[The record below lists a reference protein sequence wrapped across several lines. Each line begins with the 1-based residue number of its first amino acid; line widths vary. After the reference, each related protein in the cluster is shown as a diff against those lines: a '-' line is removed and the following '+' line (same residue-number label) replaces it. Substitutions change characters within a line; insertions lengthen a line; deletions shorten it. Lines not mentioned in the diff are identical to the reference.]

1 MDYQLNLYDGSYNV
15 AGSDE
20 HVSSDGIW
28 HPRLFFNPNYSQ
40 EEFLQGLLSSSC
52 GREGADFSS
61 SQWNEDE
68 LVEETYEGEEQ
79 LPNYGC
85 GNWLSEYGHSFG
97 HCWGDEY
104 FSLGNGIHNNED
116 GSQLKKVEED
126 SGQCE
131 QQYECNSGHEEV
143 TQEDY
148 PTCDSWSYDSWFAC
162 GGKIDSH
169 CYNEQESRTSH
180 SYYPPEIGVWESIFG
195 YWPCLYRF

>member
-1 MDYQLNLYDGSYNV
+1 MDNQLNLYDGN
-15 AGSDE
+15 DE

-28 HPRLFFNPNYSQ
+28 HPCLFFNPNYSQ
-40 EEFLQGLLSSSC
+40 EEFLQGLLSASC
-52 GREGADFSS
+52 GN
-61 SQWNEDE
+61 WNEDE

-79 LPNYGC
+79 LPYYGS

-97 HCWGDEY
+97 HCWGDEYY

-148 PTCDSWSYDSWFAC
+148 PTCDSWFAC

-169 CYNEQESRTSH
+169 GYNEQESRTSH
-180 SYYPPEIGVWESIFG
+180 SYYPPEFGVWESIFG